1 MGELSPSAA
10 PIPLIPLCINNSPYR
25 IVRPKGERGFLGG
38 FKGIQKGKRGSWGH
52 FGRDLPFSER
62 PRSGTAR
69 KRGEIIQMGGCG
81 GLAPRYSF
89 KRREL
94 LTSWLY
100 LRLLTLGHNVPSGG
114 VEIALRP
121 FYGGYNSV
129 SERSERT
136 PLNGWE

>member
-69 KRGEIIQMGGCG
+69 KRGEIIQPGGI
-81 GLAPRYSF
+81 S
-89 KRREL
+89 L
-94 LTSWLY
+94 LPIFAASDFRVQRAW
-100 LRLLTLGHNVPSGG
+100 RLFCKG
-114 VEIALRP
+114 IK
-121 FYGGYNSV
+121 
-129 SERSERT
+129 
-136 PLNGWE
+136 